1 MSKKFIFS
9 AVALMAFSFA
19 GMANSGVKKKKET
32 QKVKKVESVEKAADC
47 NLARFQAYVS
57 ATSAGFNHEDATGM
71 SYSVYFLCL
80 RLNSEI
86 GEF

>member
-19 GMANSGVKKKKET
+19 GMAQEKEQDNKTTESGT
-32 QKVKKVESVEKAADC
+32 DC
-47 NLARFQAYVS
+47 NLAKFQAYVS
-57 ATSAGFNHEDATGM
+57 ATSGGFNHEDASGK
-71 SYSVYFLCL
+71 SYSIYFLCL

>member
-19 GMANSGVKKKKET
+19 GMANSGVKKKKEN
-32 QKVKKVESVEKAADC
+32 QKEKKVEVVEKAADC
-47 NLARFQAYVS
+47 RLSKFQAYSS
-57 ATSAGFNHEDATGM
+57 AIAAGFSHEDASGM
-71 SYSVYFLCL
+71 SYSVFYLCL